1 MIKRYFRTHW
11 FSIVVS
17 MGVFILFLAT
27 HDLTDLKT
35 NMSSIASCMISQSII
50 VFCMT
55 LCILTPVIP
64 LNIASK
70 SEILEYHKL
79 NKIRLT
85 IIFSSTLIT
94 MLRGTLLLNVAKNS
108 EPLAIVMYSLVG
120 GLIVFQLL
128 ELINLIVNQ
137 FIAKKGTK

>member
-1 MIKRYFRTHW
+1 MIKRYFKENW
-11 FSIVVS
+11 FCIVVS
-17 MGVFILFLAT
+17 IGAFILFLAT
-27 HDLTDLKT
+27 RDLSELKNHT
-35 NMSSIASCMISQSII
+35 SSIASCMISQSII

-55 LCILTPVIP
+55 LCTITPLVP

-94 MLRGTLLLNVAKNS
+94 MLRGILLLNVAKNS
-108 EPLAIVMYSLVG
+108 EPLAVVMYSLFG
-120 GLIVFQLL
+120 SLIVFQFL
-128 ELINLIVNQ
+128 ELIKLIVNQ
-137 FIAKKGTK
+137 FRARQVD

>member
-17 MGVFILFLAT
+17 LGVFILFLANRN
-27 HDLTDLKT
+27 LAELKGNT
-35 NMSSIASCMISQSII
+35 SSIASCMITQSII

-55 LCILTPVIP
+55 FCMITPLVLP
-64 LNIASK
+64 DVASK
-70 SEILEYHKL
+70 SEILGYYKL
-79 NKIRLT
+79 NNIRLT

-94 MLRGTLLLNVAKNS
+94 MLRGILLLDVAKNNYD
-108 EPLAIVMYSLVG
+108 LAVVMYSLVG
-120 GLIVFQLL
+120 SLIVFQLL

-137 FIAKKGTK
+137 LRAKRVA

>member
-17 MGVFILFLAT
+17 LGVFILFLVT

-35 NMSSIASCMISQSII
+35 NMSSIASCMVTQSII

-55 LCILTPVIP
+55 LCIITPLVLP
-64 LNIASK
+64 DVASK
-70 SEILEYHKL
+70 SEILGYYKL
-79 NKIRLT
+79 NNIRLT

-94 MLRGTLLLNVAKNS
+94 MLRGILLLDVAKNNYD
-108 EPLAIVMYSLVG
+108 LAVVMYSLVG
-120 GLIVFQLL
+120 SLIVFQFL

-137 FIAKKGTK
+137 LRAKRVG

>member
-1 MIKRYFRTHW
+1 MIKKYFKENW
-11 FSIVVS
+11 FCIVVGI
-17 MGVFILFLAT
+17 GVFILFLANRN
-27 HDLTDLKT
+27 LAELKGNT
-35 NMSSIASCMISQSII
+35 SSIASCMISQSII

-55 LCILTPVIP
+55 LCMLTPVIP

-85 IIFSSTLIT
+85 IIFSSTVIT

-108 EPLAIVMYSLVG
+108 EPLAVVMYSLVG
-120 GLIVFQLL
+120 SLIVFQLL
-128 ELINLIVNQ
+128 ELIKLLVNQ
-137 FIAKKGTK
+137 FRAKRV